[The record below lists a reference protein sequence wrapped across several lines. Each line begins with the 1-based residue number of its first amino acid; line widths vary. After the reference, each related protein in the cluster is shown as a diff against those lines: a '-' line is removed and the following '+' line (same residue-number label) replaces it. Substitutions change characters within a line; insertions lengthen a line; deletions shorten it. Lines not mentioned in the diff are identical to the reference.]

1 MLKELSRPLNC
12 SLSSSKVTNS
22 NYKSPQKTFIK
33 TSLTKS
39 ISSPFSK
46 MNSGVSTLDSPV
58 NVFSSTS
65 TTKNIN
71 NSTKYTTINFFNPL
85 ASSIDV
91 NNSKNQLMKSVEVGT
106 SLDYVNTLSQSAIKK
121 KHKNYLIENIT
132 KLSKKVSHC
141 HSQINIYKK
150 CNEQTAK
157 ENLEI
162 EFAQD
167 NIIHERIHM
176 TGIIPRLR
184 VRINDMR
191 DEILKLDKE
200 TKYYEILKYQF
211 NQEKVFMEDDLKKM
225 EKKVK
230 EIALHTNALSYQ
242 VSSFKKRIKQAKIIL
257 SQQRKENSFIKDV
270 TKLISV

>member
-1 MLKELSRPLNC
+1 MLKKLSRPLNS
-12 SLSSSKVTNS
+12 SLSSSKVTTS
-22 NYKSPQKTFIK
+22 NYKSPQKTLIK
-33 TSLTKS
+33 TSLSKS
-39 ISSPFSK
+39 INSPFSK
-46 MNSGVSTLDSPV
+46 KNSGATTLDSPV
-58 NVFSSTS
+58 KAFSSKPTS
-65 TTKNIN
+65 KNIN
-71 NSTKYTTINFFNPL
+71 NTTNYSTINLNNPL

-91 NNSKNQLMKSVEVGT
+91 NNSKKKLMKSAEVET

-121 KHKNYLIENIT
+121 RHKNFLIENIST
-132 KLSKKVSHC
+132 LSKKVSHC
-141 HSQINIYKK
+141 HSQISLYKK

-191 DEILKLDKE
+191 EEILKLNKE

-211 NQEKVFMEDDLKKM
+211 NQEKLFMEEDLKKM

-242 VSSFKKRIKQAKIIL
+242 VSSFNKRIKQIKIIL